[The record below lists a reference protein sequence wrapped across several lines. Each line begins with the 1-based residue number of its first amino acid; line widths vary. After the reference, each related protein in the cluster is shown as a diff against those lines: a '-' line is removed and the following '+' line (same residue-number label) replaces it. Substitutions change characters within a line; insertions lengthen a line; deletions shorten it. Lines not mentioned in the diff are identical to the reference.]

1 MSCMTARTLFTA
13 FILLGTAVT
22 IPAKAVPP
30 VAPAPQHFAP
40 AEEADLQRASTYLNS
55 LQSVE
60 GSFIQLTNDGRSAK
74 GTFYL
79 KKPGRIRFEYD
90 KPSPVLIV
98 ADGTTVA
105 VQNSQLH
112 TTDRYPIGNTPLRLL
127 LTNVDLTNDAHIT
140 SVRHQPGALEITAE
154 EKNGPAAGQMTM
166 YFADTG
172 NTLQLSHWDVV
183 DARGAHT
190 TVSVSGLHTVS
201 DLPPQLFAIQD
212 LSPFKRTDR

>member
-1 MSCMTARTLFTA
+1 MTARTLFTA
-13 FILLGTAVT
+13 IILLGTAT
-22 IPAKAVPP
+22 TAPAGAVPP
-30 VAPAPQHFAP
+30 VAPAARQFAP
-40 AEEADLQRASTYLNS
+40 PEEADLQRASSYLNS

-60 GSFIQLTNDGRSAK
+60 GNFLQLSNDGRTAK

-90 KPSPVLIV
+90 KPNPVLIV

-112 TTDRYPIGNTPLRLL
+112 TTDRYPIGSTPLRLL
-127 LTNVDLTNDAHIT
+127 LTNVDLAKDPHVV
-140 SVRHQPGALEITAE
+140 SVQHQPGALEVTAE
-154 EKNGPAAGQMTM
+154 EKNGPATGRMTM

-190 TVSVSGLHTVS
+190 TLSVSGLHTVS